1 MADKSIAEIPED
13 DFLSLIGK
21 LLEEADKKAS
31 ILNPHRLKEIRF
43 AYSAAKEMLMKDGMR
58 LSYKLNEP
66 LKSMGSVT
74 LEGRVLKFDNPEWFA
89 RTAEFA
95 DFTEVYPLSNG
106 DIRITFTFHGLT
118 EPIE

>member
-1 MADKSIAEIPED
+1 MADKSITEIKED

-31 ILNPHRLKEIRF
+31 ILNPRRLREMRF
-43 AYSAAKEMLMKDGMR
+43 AYSAAKEMLVKDGMR

-74 LEGRVLKFDNPEWFA
+74 IEGTVLSFDNPEWFA

-95 DFTEVYPLSNG
+95 DCTEVYPLSNG
-106 DIRITFTFHGLT
+106 DVRITFTFHGLT
-118 EPIE
+118 DPIE